1 MPDATGH
8 SVPAIL
14 ADWLRPFQSAF
25 TAPTWQHAMVLIM
38 GAILVPGRRT
48 VASALR
54 VAGLDQ
60 TPHFTNYHRVLNRNR
75 WSARWLSRCLLGLLI
90 AAFVPPDQPVVI
102 GLDDTIERR
111 WGAKIKKRGIYRD
124 PVRSS
129 NGHFVKA
136 SGLRW
141 LSVMLLPEIGWAGRC
156 WALPFLTVLA
166 PSQRYWQEHKQDQ
179 RQYKKLTDW
188 GRQVLVQT
196 ARWLPRRR
204 IIGVADASFAAI
216 DLLNEVRPW
225 VTMITR
231 LRLDA
236 VLHRPLPPRRPGTVG
251 RPPVVGKRLP
261 SLKQRL
267 ASRRTRWQPLLVRGW
282 YGRGER
288 LLEIVSA
295 TAVWN
300 HPGHRVP
307 IRYVLVRDPTGEHE
321 PQAFLCTDLD
331 AAPLDIL
338 RWFVRRWSIEV
349 TFAEVRR
356 HLGVETQRQSSDPA
370 IDRTTPVLL
379 GLFSLI
385 TLWADGASDGHGPS
399 VRTAGWYRK
408 SLPTFSDALATVR
421 QRIWSGGNSRRS
433 RSDRDVPN
441 TSAPLLNTLIDI
453 ACYAA

>member
-1 MPDATGH
+1 MPQAMGRN
-8 SVPAIL
+8 VPIGL
-14 ADWLRPFQSAF
+14 AEWMQPFRGAF
-25 TAPTWQHAMVLIM
+25 TAPTWQHVMVLVM

-54 VAGLDQ
+54 MMGLNQ
-60 TPHFTNYHRVLNRNR
+60 IPHFTNYHRVLNRNK
-75 WSARWLSRCLLGLLI
+75 WSGRWLSGRLFGLLV
-90 AAFVPPDQPVVI
+90 AAFVPRKEPVVI

-111 WGAKIKKRGIYRD
+111 WGARIKKRGIYRD

-129 NGHFVKA
+129 HGHFVKA

-141 LSVMLLPEIGWAGRC
+141 LSVMLLPEIGWARRC

-166 PSQRYWQEHKQDQ
+166 PSQRYWQNHKQGQ

-188 GRQVLVQT
+188 GRQILIQA
-196 ARWLPRRR
+196 ARWLPDRR
-204 IIGVADASFAAI
+204 IIGIGDASFASI
-216 DLLNEVRPW
+216 DLLNDVRPW
-225 VTMITR
+225 ITMITR

-236 VLHRPLPPRRPGTVG
+236 ALHKPPPQRPPGKVG
-251 RPPVVGKRLP
+251 RPPVVGKRLA

-267 ASRRTRWQPLLVRGW
+267 ANPKTRWRRLLVTGW

-288 LLEIVSA
+288 MVEIVSA
-295 TAVWN
+295 TALWN
-300 HPGHRVP
+300 HPGRRVP
-307 IRYVLVRDPTGEHE
+307 IRYVLVRDPMGELE
-321 PQAFLCTDLD
+321 SQAFLCTDLEAD
-331 AAPLDIL
+331 PLDIL

-356 HLGVETQRQSSDPA
+356 HLGVETQRQSSEPA

-385 TLWADGASDGHGPS
+385 TLWANDHYAKHTPM
-399 VRTAGWYRK
+399 VRTASWYPK
-408 SLPTFSDALATVR
+408 ALPTFSDALDDIRR
-421 QRIWSGGNSRRS
+421 QLWTHGNLQISREK
-433 RSDRDVPN
+433 SDPAKI
-441 TSAPLLNTLIDI
+441 SPAIINTLIDM